1 MRLLPVLVLA
11 VSVSLSAQ
19 DLTESYRASAQK
31 LIDAAL
37 KDEGGMEKMAWLCD
51 RIGHRLSGSAAYDQ
65 AVQWAAEQMKRDG
78 LEGVSTPPVKIPH
91 WVRGNESL
99 EMVHPRRM
107 PIAMLGLGG
116 SVATPK
122 EGLTA
127 ELVAAKDFDHL
138 KALGRE
144 KVEGKIVFFDV
155 PFENYRK
162 SVAYRGG
169 GASAAAK
176 LGAVGMIMRSA
187 GVATRNQP
195 HTGAMRYEEGVAK
208 VPAAAL
214 GEEDAQL
221 LSRLLGAGVA
231 VKVKLTMEAQTLPD
245 HDSAQVIGELRGR
258 EKPEEV
264 IVIGGHLDSWDAG
277 TGAHDDA
284 SGCIAPW
291 QAVVLMKKLGLRP
304 RRTIRVVLFANEENG
319 TRGGQAYKA
328 MIGGEIKNHVAAIE
342 MDGGAERPIGFGV
355 TANEKAMSQVKQIGA
370 LLERIDAGRITA
382 GGGGADI
389 GPITREGV
397 PAFALRTVGE
407 RYWEWHHT
415 AADTL
420 DKINPEEFRKN
431 IAAMAVMVY
440 VLADM
445 PDRLGQ

>member
-1 MRLLPVLVLA
+1 MRFLVASLACASVLT
-11 VSVSLSAQ
+11 AQ
-19 DLTESYRASAQK
+19 PMTESYRAAAQK

-51 RIGHRLSGSAAYDQ
+51 RIGHRLSGSKGYDQ

-78 LEGVSTPPVKIPH
+78 LENVATPPVKIPH

-99 EMVHPRRM
+99 EMVEPRRQG
-107 PIAMLGLGG
+107 IAMLGLGG

-122 EGLTA
+122 EGITA
-127 ELVAAKDFDHL
+127 ELIAAKDFDHL

-144 KVEGKIVFFDV
+144 KVAGRIVFFDV
-155 PFENYRK
+155 PFESYRK
-162 SVAYRGG
+162 SVAYRGT

-195 HTGAMRYEEGVAK
+195 HTGSLRYEEGVAK

-214 GEEDAQL
+214 GEEDAQM

-231 VKVKLTMEAQTLPD
+231 VKVNLKMEAQTLPD
-245 HDSAQVIGELRGR
+245 HDSAQVIGEIRGR

-319 TRGGQAYKA
+319 LRGGNAYRA
-328 MIGGEIKNHVAAIE
+328 MIGDAIKNHVAAIE
-342 MDGGAERPIGFGV
+342 MDGGAEKPVGFGV
-355 TANEKAMSQVKQIGA
+355 TANEKAMAQVKAIGELLDPIGA
-370 LLERIDAGRITA
+370 GKITA

-397 PAFALRTVGE
+397 PAFGLRTVGE

-420 DKINPEEFRKN
+420 DKIVPEDFRKN
-431 IAAMAVMVY
+431 IAAIAVMSY
-440 VLADM
+440 VLAEM
-445 PDRLGQ
+445 PERLGQ

>member
-1 MRLLPVLVLA
+1 MRILACFLLAFTLC
-11 VSVSLSAQ
+11 AQ
-19 DLTESYRASAQK
+19 EFPAAYRTAAQK

-37 KDEGGMEKMAWLCD
+37 KDEAGMEKMTWLCD
-51 RIGHRLSGSAAYDQ
+51 RIGPRLSGSAAYDQ

-78 LEGVSTPPVKIPH
+78 LENVTMPPVLVPH

-99 EMVHPRRM
+99 EMVAPRRQTL
-107 PIAMLGLGG
+107 AMLGLGG

-127 ELVAAKDFDHL
+127 EVIAARDFEHL

-144 KVEGKIVFFDV
+144 KVAGKIVFFDV
-155 PFENYRK
+155 PFESYRK

-195 HTGAMRYEEGVAK
+195 HTGGMRYEEGVAK

-221 LSRLLGAGVA
+221 LSRLLTAGVA
-231 VKVKLTMEAQTLPD
+231 VQVKLRMEAQTLPD
-245 HDSAQVIGELRGR
+245 HATAQVIGELRGS

-264 IVIGGHLDSWDAG
+264 VLIGGHLDSWDAG

-319 TRGGQAYKA
+319 VRGGNAYRA
-328 MIGGEIKNHVAAIE
+328 MIGAEIKNHIAAIE
-342 MDGGAERPIGFGV
+342 MDGGAEKPVGFGV
-355 TANEKAMSQVKQIGA
+355 TANEKAMEQVKQIGT
-370 LLERIDAGRITA
+370 LLDAIQAGRITA
-382 GGGGADI
+382 GGGGTDI
-389 GPITREGV
+389 GPITRDGV
-397 PAFALRTVGE
+397 PAFGLRTVGE

-431 IAAMAVMVY
+431 IAAMAVMAY

-445 PDRLGQ
+445 PARLGQ